1 MEFISFLGDI
11 RLKVRHASVVVITS
25 LCDLAPPC
33 QPSLVLAFL
42 VDRLPGQEGQRMLN
56 GQELAEI
63 EHYMREEHRKDL
75 EALERLKRFLPEND
89 SAPADGPLSAPQP
102 ENVGGESVDASD
114 DLADF
119 MYQREI

>member
-1 MEFISFLGDI
+1 
-11 RLKVRHASVVVITS
+11 
-25 LCDLAPPC
+25 
-33 QPSLVLAFL
+33 
-42 VDRLPGQEGQRMLN
+42 MLN

-89 SAPADGPLSAPQP
+89 NAPADSPLSAPQP
-102 ENVGGESVDASD
+102 ENVGGESVDASN
-114 DLADF
+114 DLANF

>member
-1 MEFISFLGDI
+1 
-11 RLKVRHASVVVITS
+11 
-25 LCDLAPPC
+25 
-33 QPSLVLAFL
+33 
-42 VDRLPGQEGQRMLN
+42 MLN
-56 GQELAEI
+56 GQELAVI

-89 SAPADGPLSAPQP
+89 SAPADSPLSAPQP
-102 ENVGGESVDASD
+102 ENVGGESVDASN

>member
-1 MEFISFLGDI
+1 
-11 RLKVRHASVVVITS
+11 
-25 LCDLAPPC
+25 
-33 QPSLVLAFL
+33 
-42 VDRLPGQEGQRMLN
+42 MLN

-75 EALERLKRFLPEND
+75 EALERLKRFLPEHD
-89 SAPADGPLSAPQP
+89 SAPADRPLSSPQP
-102 ENVGGESVDASD
+102 ENAGRESVDASN

>member
-1 MEFISFLGDI
+1 
-11 RLKVRHASVVVITS
+11 
-25 LCDLAPPC
+25 
-33 QPSLVLAFL
+33 
-42 VDRLPGQEGQRMLN
+42 MLN

-89 SAPADGPLSAPQP
+89 SAPDDSPLSAPQP
-102 ENVGGESVDASD
+102 ENVGGEPVDASN
-114 DLADF
+114 DLANF

>member
-1 MEFISFLGDI
+1 
-11 RLKVRHASVVVITS
+11 
-25 LCDLAPPC
+25 
-33 QPSLVLAFL
+33 
-42 VDRLPGQEGQRMLN
+42 MLN
-56 GQELAEI
+56 AQELAKI

-89 SAPADGPLSAPQP
+89 SAPVDSPLSAPQP
-102 ENVGGESVDASD
+102 ENVGGESVDASN